1 MEKFYGKELQS
12 WTKKPLKK
20 GEGVRYYDGKGGSFE
35 LNQGYKN
42 PKDDIHGSPYSKMK
56 KDDLIEFLSS
66 TIEEDAIISRIY
78 NLFHNEWNYSLDE
91 LNEIINFGVKN
102 GDLVIENV
110 KDPAIQYDTI
120 DWQLDNVYQEILMV
134 DIYKYMPLLF
144 NENPQVPNEYEKF
157 ISE

>member
-1 MEKFYGKELQS
+1 
-12 WTKKPLKK
+12 
-20 GEGVRYYDGKGGSFE
+20 
-35 LNQGYKN
+35 
-42 PKDDIHGSPYSKMK
+42 MK

-78 NLFHNEWNYSLDE
+78 NLFHNEWKYSLDE

>member
-1 MEKFYGKELQS
+1 
-12 WTKKPLKK
+12 
-20 GEGVRYYDGKGGSFE
+20 
-35 LNQGYKN
+35 
-42 PKDDIHGSPYSKMK
+42 MK

-66 TIEEDAIISRIY
+66 TIEEDAIISIIY

-144 NENPQVPNEYEKF
+144 NKNPQVPKEYEKF

>member
-1 MEKFYGKELQS
+1 
-12 WTKKPLKK
+12 
-20 GEGVRYYDGKGGSFE
+20 
-35 LNQGYKN
+35 
-42 PKDDIHGSPYSKMK
+42 MK

-78 NLFHNEWNYSLDE
+78 NLFHNEWKYSLDE
-91 LNEIINFGVKN
+91 LNEIINFGIKN

-110 KDPAIQYDTI
+110 EDTTIHYDTI
-120 DWQLDNVYQEILMV
+120 DWRLDNVYQEIVMV

-144 NENPQVPNEYEKF
+144 NKNPQVPKEYEKF

>member
-1 MEKFYGKELQS
+1 
-12 WTKKPLKK
+12 
-20 GEGVRYYDGKGGSFE
+20 
-35 LNQGYKN
+35 
-42 PKDDIHGSPYSKMK
+42 MK

-78 NLFHNEWNYSLDE
+78 NLFHNEWKYSLDE

-120 DWQLDNVYQEILMV
+120 DWRLDNVYQEILMV

-144 NENPQVPNEYEKF
+144 NENPQVPKEYEKF

>member
-1 MEKFYGKELQS
+1 
-12 WTKKPLKK
+12 
-20 GEGVRYYDGKGGSFE
+20 
-35 LNQGYKN
+35 
-42 PKDDIHGSPYSKMK
+42 MK

-110 KDPAIQYDTI
+110 DDVTIHYDTI
-120 DWQLDNVYQEILMV
+120 DWRLDNVYQEILMV

-144 NENPQVPNEYEKF
+144 NENPQVPKEYEKF